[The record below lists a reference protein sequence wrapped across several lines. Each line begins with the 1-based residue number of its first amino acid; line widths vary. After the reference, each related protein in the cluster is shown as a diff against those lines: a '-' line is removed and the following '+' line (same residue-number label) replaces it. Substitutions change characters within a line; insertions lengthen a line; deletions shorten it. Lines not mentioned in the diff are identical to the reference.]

1 MLQGGPEISVNLA
14 IGREAR
20 DALYHMLLADIASIG
35 DISIYLSTN
44 EAAHA
49 RRLRQRYE
57 MDMRLLD
64 DLGWDEA
71 TDGEQ
76 FVITMPSETLRPTL
90 ERLYWSSTATL
101 AYPAELD
108 QRTIDHATQCSLV
121 CSELLSRMGERPGPE
136 STDVWL
142 TVQSEV
148 ARRVVRKAGLRM
160 DVHGYW
166 TGPIGQRTRSLAQ
179 ALDWG
184 LARLARDP
192 E

>member
-1 MLQGGPEISVNLA
+1 MNLV
-14 IGREAR
+14 IGHKAR

-49 RRLRQRYE
+49 RRLRRRYE

-108 QRTIDHATQCSLV
+108 QKTIDHATQCSLV
-121 CSELLSRMGERPGPE
+121 CSELLARLGERPGPE

-142 TVQSEV
+142 TVPSET
-148 ARRVVRKAGLRM
+148 ARKLVRRAGLRM

-166 TGPIGQRTRSLAQ
+166 AGSIGQRTRSLAE

-184 LARLARDP
+184 LAQLAQDP